1 MNDATI
7 RNIIAQEFRTMQQ
20 RLTDRIV
27 TKADLN
33 SVVDRVVLNSV
44 SKQDIAQLRAVM
56 EDVRAEQRMQRQA
69 IKQLSAYIESLER
82 NTKSNANQLG
92 TLWRFVQQ

>member
-7 RNIIAQEFRTMQQ
+7 RNIISQEFRTMQQ

-33 SVVDRVVLNSV
+33 SVVDRVVLNSA
-44 SKQDIAQLRAVM
+44 SRQDIAQLRAVM

-82 NTKSNANQLG
+82 NTKSNASQLG